1 MNPLCTASTLL
12 GLALLALAP
21 APATAQPKAP
31 HRPAAEAF
39 GFGPRVSEKKLYKAT
54 LQPAAPLKL
63 RDLLT
68 IPILVTDAEG
78 KPVEGVRISID
89 GGMPEHGHGLPTRP
103 RMGRALGQGVYEL
116 EGLRFSMDGWWE
128 LILTIDGPKGSD
140 RVTFN
145 LGL

>member
-1 MNPLCTASTLL
+1 MNALRTASTLL
-12 GLALLALAP
+12 AILFAGIVIAAP
-21 APATAQPKAP
+21 T
-31 HRPAAEAF
+31 RPAADAF
-39 GFGPRVSEKKLYKAT
+39 GFGPRLSEKKLYRAT

-68 IPILVTDAEG
+68 VPVLIVDADG
-78 KPVEGVRISID
+78 KPVEGARISID

-128 LILTIDGPKGSD
+128 LILTIVGPRGSD